1 MYYNLNAILLLLT
14 LTRLDVLM
22 FLIFILLYIFNLFNI
37 MNVSFNGRS
46 EYSSVYL
53 VLGREESIKLTGMKH
68 ALGRTSPFLRYSK
81 GSRAK
86 LFRTHLATS
95 NRCRPWHHGHATLGA
110 TVRIQAPLNQ
120 PPWLPFRI
128 LPVLEGSFR
137 MGIST
142 HTLQSRYLVLD
153 LDNPQSFEAY
163 CLPAPIP
170 GNTCRMFTKP
180 IEAERR

>member
-1 MYYNLNAILLLLT
+1 MCT
-14 LTRLDVLM
+14 WRWVK
-22 FLIFILLYIFNLFNI
+22 
-37 MNVSFNGRS
+37 
-46 EYSSVYL
+46 
-53 VLGREESIKLTGMKH
+53 ESIKLTGMKH

-153 LDNPQSFEAY
+153 LDNPQSYEAY

-180 IEAERR
+180 IEAERRQLCRVLVASCHERACP